1 MRYAPSEESLEVF
14 HWPNAAT
21 IAHEEGAAMSVY
33 LIAQINIHD
42 RDRYGQYEAG
52 FMEIFAQYGGE
63 MLAVDESP
71 TVLEGQWP
79 HTRTVLI
86 RFADK
91 AAADAWYKSDS
102 YQELA
107 RHRWEASGADIA
119 VLQGV

>member
-1 MRYAPSEESLEVF
+1 MNLLRCVTSRMPLRLRM
-14 HWPNAAT
+14 N
-21 IAHEEGAAMSVY
+21 EGVAMSVY

-91 AAADAWYKSDS
+91 LFDALFPGITTTRLRTTPW
-102 YQELA
+102 L
-107 RHRWEASGADIA
+107 
-119 VLQGV
+119 

>member
-1 MRYAPSEESLEVF
+1 
-14 HWPNAAT
+14 
-21 IAHEEGAAMSVY
+21 MSVY

-63 MLAVDESP
+63 MLAVEESP

-79 HTRTVLI
+79 YTRTVLI

-91 AAADAWYKSDS
+91 AEADAWYKSDA

-107 RHRWEASGADIA
+107 CHRWEASVADVA

>member
-1 MRYAPSEESLEVF
+1 
-14 HWPNAAT
+14 
-21 IAHEEGAAMSVY
+21 MSVY

-42 RDRYGQYEAG
+42 RHRYSQYKAG
-52 FMEIFAQYGGE
+52 FMEIFVEYGGE
-63 MLAVDESP
+63 MLAVDGSP

-91 AAADAWYKSDS
+91 AAADAWYKSDA

-107 RHRWEASGADIA
+107 RHRWEASVADIA